1 MQIDV
6 MKIPVTACR
15 DFHNAKRKE
24 KEVLSKTDKSNMIF
38 DTHAHYEDSR
48 FDKDREQLLASMDGH
63 GITAIVN
70 VGSTVYTTNKS
81 IALAKTYDF
90 MYASVGI
97 HPSEIRDI
105 EEGDMEWLYEQ
116 TKEPR
121 VVAVG
126 EIGLDYYWEKE
137 EAVQKQQ
144 RYWFE
149 KQLLL
154 AKESGL
160 PVIIHSRDAAQDTLE
175 LMKQAHE
182 MHIPGVIH
190 CFSYSAQ
197 IAQEYVRMG
206 YYIGIGGVVTFK
218 NAKKLKEAVASIP
231 LEQIV
236 LETDCPYMAP
246 EPYRGKRNSSLYLP
260 YVVKQVA
267 QLKGVSEQEVVQAT
281 NRNARRLYRI
291 DECA

>member
-1 MQIDV
+1 
-6 MKIPVTACR
+6 
-15 DFHNAKRKE
+15 
-24 KEVLSKTDKSNMIF
+24 MIF

-70 VGSTVYTTNKS
+70 VASTVETTKKS

-116 TKEPR
+116 TKEPK

>member
-1 MQIDV
+1 

-70 VGSTVYTTNKS
+70 VASTVETTKKS

-116 TKEPR
+116 TKEPK

>member
-1 MQIDV
+1 
-6 MKIPVTACR
+6 
-15 DFHNAKRKE
+15 
-24 KEVLSKTDKSNMIF
+24 
-38 DTHAHYEDSR
+38 
-48 FDKDREQLLASMDGH
+48 
-63 GITAIVN
+63 
-70 VGSTVYTTNKS
+70 
-81 IALAKTYDF
+81 
-90 MYASVGI
+90 
-97 HPSEIRDI
+97 
-105 EEGDMEWLYEQ
+105 MEWLYEQ